1 MQVKDI
7 NLEAIIKR
15 REDYSKRSI
24 AIEGLNETFEGE
36 LKAYEQML
44 SMINAPTTEFVSFFI
59 DKIEKSDDTLDI
71 DVAYTSEVIRIL
83 KLLNPCIEYKSELE
97 LYDAFEKKYCS
108 TPSACSFLMI
118 IDSKKI
124 FSKKNNVFE
133 KNEFESYVSGELAA
147 YEEMLNDLD
156 YEENIF
162 FKKYKDTLDKN
173 NEFIEEEMDN
183 HYDVFIQNK
192 QNNEKMIGYDNAIA
206 EILELL
212 KPESQFA

>member
-1 MQVKDI
+1 
-7 NLEAIIKR
+7 
-15 REDYSKRSI
+15 
-24 AIEGLNETFEGE
+24 
-36 LKAYEQML
+36 
-44 SMINAPTTEFVSFFI
+44 
-59 DKIEKSDDTLDI
+59 
-71 DVAYTSEVIRIL
+71 
-83 KLLNPCIEYKSELE
+83 
-97 LYDAFEKKYCS
+97 
-108 TPSACSFLMI
+108 MI

-133 KNEFESYVSGELAA
+133 KNEFESYVSGEQAA

-162 FKKYKDTLDKN
+162 FKKYKDMLDKN

-183 HYDVFIQNK
+183 HYDVFIQKN